1 MSGLQNPQGED
12 GTSRCSSCGGGKVFV
27 PAAMKDGRNICSGI
41 ACFCL
46 LGIFSPNG
54 IAALVPAFV
63 YMLE

>member
-1 MSGLQNPQGED
+1 
-12 GTSRCSSCGGGKVFV
+12 
-27 PAAMKDGRNICSGI
+27 MKDGRNICSGI

-46 LGIFSPNG
+46 LGVFFPNG